1 MRADGL
7 KTTVVGLVIAAA
19 LILAALGILTI
30 GREQGL
36 FRDRALFITDFPN
49 VTGLSVGSPVRLIG
63 VQVGIVKSISLP
75 TAPGKVRVEVVLG
88 IDHSARD
95 RIREGTTA
103 TLKILTYLSGEKY
116 VELKPGDARNPLI
129 PEDGFIAAPRG
140 EIEQLIAQSQT
151 IAGNIEVISAQFAE
165 ILGYLTQ
172 GDSVLSQLLK
182 DPQFGRQMV
191 EEATETIAHMNQVAA
206 RLERGEGLVGR
217 LLADDEFGRSTFET
231 MTTVLARV
239 DRISARVEAG
249 EGFLGQMLA
258 EDSDLKVLQDDLGE
272 LVAELRD
279 VVGKINSGEGLVG
292 RLVVDEEY
300 GRTMTARLDESLTH
314 IASILDKIDRGEG
327 SLGLLLNE
335 PELYDEA
342 AEVVGGLSD
351 STFLKWVARRMRN
364 KAIKNKIEEY
374 AREVEEAE
382 KAARP

>member
-1 MRADGL
+1 MRAGGL
-7 KTTVVGLVIAAA
+7 KTTVVGLVIAVA
-19 LILAALGILTI
+19 LTLAAVGILTI

-63 VQVGIVKSISLP
+63 VQVGIVKGISLP
-75 TAPGKVRVEVVLG
+75 TAPGKVRVEVILG
-88 IDHSARD
+88 IDHSARE
-95 RIREGTTA
+95 RIRKGTTA

-116 VELKPGDARNPLI
+116 VELTPGDAKNPLI
-129 PEDGFIAAPRG
+129 PEDGFIPAPQN
-140 EIEQLIAQSQT
+140 EIERLIAQSQT
-151 IAGNIEVISAQFAE
+151 IAGNIEVISAQFSE
-165 ILGYLTQ
+165 ILGYLAQ
-172 GDSVLSQLLK
+172 GDSVLSRLIK
-182 DPQFGRQMV
+182 DPQFGSRMV
-191 EEATETIAHMNQVAA
+191 EEATETIAHLNQVAA
-206 RLERGEGLVGR
+206 RLDRGEGLLGR

-231 MTTVLARV
+231 MTTVLERV

-258 EDSDLKVLQDDLGE
+258 ENSDLQVMQDDLGE
-272 LVAELRD
+272 LVVELRD
-279 VVGKINSGEGLVG
+279 VVGKISSGDGLIG

-300 GRTMTARLDESLTH
+300 GRTMTARLDESLAH

-335 PELYDEA
+335 PELYDQA
-342 AEVVGGLSD
+342 TEVVGGLSD
-351 STFLKWVARRMRN
+351 SRFLKWVARRMRN
-364 KAIKNKIEEY
+364 KAIKQKIEEY

>member
-1 MRADGL
+1 
-7 KTTVVGLVIAAA
+7 
-19 LILAALGILTI
+19 
-30 GREQGL
+30 
-36 FRDRALFITDFPN
+36 
-49 VTGLSVGSPVRLIG
+49 
-63 VQVGIVKSISLP
+63 
-75 TAPGKVRVEVVLG
+75 
-88 IDHSARD
+88 
-95 RIREGTTA
+95 
-103 TLKILTYLSGEKY
+103 
-116 VELKPGDARNPLI
+116 
-129 PEDGFIAAPRG
+129 
-140 EIEQLIAQSQT
+140 
-151 IAGNIEVISAQFAE
+151 
-165 ILGYLTQ
+165 
-172 GDSVLSQLLK
+172 
-182 DPQFGRQMV
+182 
-191 EEATETIAHMNQVAA
+191 
-206 RLERGEGLVGR
+206 
-217 LLADDEFGRSTFET
+217 
-231 MTTVLARV
+231 
-239 DRISARVEAG
+239 
-249 EGFLGQMLA
+249 MLA